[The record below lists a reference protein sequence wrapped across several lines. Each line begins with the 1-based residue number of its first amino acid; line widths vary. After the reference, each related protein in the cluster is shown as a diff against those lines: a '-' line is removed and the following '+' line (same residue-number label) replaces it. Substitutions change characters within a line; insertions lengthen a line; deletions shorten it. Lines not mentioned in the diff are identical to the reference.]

1 MILGTGF
8 QGTQCLQCPE
18 ETCSSMSPQGS
29 ESSGEEASLQWWGSG
44 RCAHSLAPGRLIGP
58 HPSQQ
63 AKTGQHLCRR

>member
-1 MILGTGF
+1 
-8 QGTQCLQCPE
+8 
-18 ETCSSMSPQGS
+18 MSPQGS

-44 RCAHSLAPGRLIGP
+44 RCVHSLAPGRLIGP